1 MKEKTRT
8 TAVVEN
14 RLGSIRLVF
23 FFFLLIVA
31 YRLFQVQILNY
42 GTYQAL
48 ASGQHDILAKL
59 IPERGSIYIEDPI
72 NESGTYPVAV
82 NKPMNFIYAVPRD
95 VKDAKE
101 TATKLSEILKIPI
114 EDIEYSLSKPNDPFE
129 PIKHAVGD
137 AEADQVRSL
146 NLSGI
151 QIVTENIRFYT
162 DGTIMSQ
169 VTGFVGYV
177 GDRKQ
182 GRYGV
187 EQHWEK
193 VLAGTPGVLKSEK
206 DALGQIISVGER
218 DMTPASNGGDVY
230 LTIDKN
236 IQYAACSA
244 LDRAVKKHGAV
255 GGTVVIMEPA
265 TGEIKAVC
273 NSPSFDANN
282 FASTKNIGLF
292 LNNAVTDSYEPG
304 SIFKPFTMAAAL
316 DRGKV
321 TPATTYIDTGEVRIG
336 PNVIRNSDLKA
347 HGIQTMT
354 QVLES
359 SLNTGVIFAVRQ
371 IGRSEFLTYV
381 KKFGFGEATGLEL
394 PQEASGNINSLN
406 DIHEIYT
413 ATASFGQGVTATPIQ
428 LVAAYGAIAN
438 QGKLMQ
444 PHIMKKIVYADGKV
458 ENAIPRTV
466 RQVISPQ
473 VATTLSAMLVNVV
486 EYGHGKRAGVPGYYV
501 AGKTGTAQV
510 PLPNGG
516 GYAVGKNIG
525 SFAGFAPVD
534 KPKFVMLVRINEPQD
549 VAFAESSAAP
559 LFGELAKYLLNYYRI
574 APERVIISK

>member
-1 MKEKTRT
+1 MFDRNRNTVK
-8 TAVVEN
+8 ADN

-23 FFFLLIVA
+23 FFFFLIVA
-31 YRLFQVQILNY
+31 YRLFQIQILNY

-95 VKDAKE
+95 VKDIKD
-101 TATKLSEILKIPI
+101 TATKLADILKISV
-114 EDIEYSLSKPNDPFE
+114 EDVEFSLSKPNDPFE
-129 PIKHAVGD
+129 PIKHGVADED
-137 AEADQVRSL
+137 AQKVRAL
-146 NLSGI
+146 NLTGV
-151 QIVTENIRFYT
+151 QIVTENIRYYT
-162 DGTIMSQ
+162 DGSIMSQ
-169 VTGFVGYV
+169 VTGFVGYA
-177 GDRKQ
+177 GDFKQ

-218 DMTPASNGGDVY
+218 DMTPAVNGADVY

-236 IQYAACSA
+236 IQYAACSS
-244 LDRAVKKHGAV
+244 LDKAVKKHGAV
-255 GGTVVIMEPA
+255 GGTVVIMDPEN
-265 TGEIKAVC
+265 GEIKAIC
-273 NSPSFDANN
+273 NTPSFDANN
-282 FASTKNIGLF
+282 FGSTKNIGVF
-292 LNNAVTDSYEPG
+292 LNNAVTDAYEPG

-316 DRGKV
+316 DKGKV
-321 TPATTYIDTGEVRIG
+321 TPATTYVDTGEVKIG
-336 PNVIRNSDLKA
+336 SNIIRNSDLKA
-347 HGIQTMT
+347 HGLQTMT

-371 IGRSEFLTYV
+371 TGRSDFSNYV
-381 KKFGFGEATGLEL
+381 KKFGFGEITGLEL
-394 PQEASGNINSLN
+394 PQESSGNIKSLN
-406 DIHEIYT
+406 QSNEIYT
-413 ATASFGQGVTATPIQ
+413 ATASFGQGLTATPIQ
-428 LVAAYGAIAN
+428 LLAAYGAIAN

-444 PHIMKKIVYADGKV
+444 PHIMKKIIYADGKV
-458 ENAIPRTV
+458 EQANVRTI
-466 RQVISPQ
+466 RQVITPQ
-473 VATTLSAMLVNVV
+473 TATTLSAMLVNVV
-486 EYGHGKRAGVPGYYV
+486 EYGHGKRAGVSGYYV

-525 SFAGFAPVD
+525 SFVGFAPVD

-549 VAFAESSAAP
+549 VIFAESSAAP
-559 LFGELAKYLLNYYRI
+559 LFGDLAKYLLNYYRI
-574 APERVIISK
+574 APERAIIK

>member
-1 MKEKTRT
+1 MNEKSRT
-8 TAVVEN
+8 SVQVDH

-23 FFFLLIVA
+23 FFFFLIVS

-48 ASGQHDILAKL
+48 ASGQHDILAQL

-72 NESGTYPVAV
+72 NESGSYPVAV

-95 VKDAKE
+95 VKDVKD
-101 TATKLSEILKIPI
+101 TAVKLSAILKIAV
-114 EDIEYSLSKPNDPFE
+114 EDIEYSLNKPNDPFE
-129 PIKHAVGD
+129 PIKHAVAD
-137 AEADQVRSL
+137 IEAEQVRNL
-146 NLSGI
+146 NLPGI
-151 QIVTENIRFYT
+151 QIVTENIRYYT
-162 DGTIMSQ
+162 DGSIMGQ
-169 VTGFVGYV
+169 VTGFVAYV

-218 DMTPASNGGDVY
+218 NMTPASNGADVY

-236 IQYAACSA
+236 IQYTTCSA
-244 LDRAVKKHGAV
+244 LDKAVKKHGAV
-255 GGTVVIMEPA
+255 GGTVVIMEPE
-265 TGEIKAVC
+265 TGEIKAIC
-273 NSPSFDANN
+273 NAPSFDANN
-282 FASTKNIGLF
+282 FGSTKNIGVF
-292 LNNAVTDSYEPG
+292 LNNAVSDSYEPG

-316 DRGKV
+316 DKGKV
-321 TPATTYIDTGEVRIG
+321 TPATTYVDTGEVRIG

-354 QVLES
+354 QVLEA
-359 SLNTGVIFAVRQ
+359 SLNTGIIFAARQ
-371 IGRSEFLTYV
+371 IGRLDFLSYV
-381 KKFGFGEATGLEL
+381 KKFGFGESTGLEL
-394 PQEASGNINSLN
+394 PQEAAGNIRSLN
-406 DIHEIYT
+406 DTHEIYM
-413 ATASFGQGVTATPIQ
+413 ATASFGQGISATPMQ

-444 PHIMKKIVYADGKV
+444 PHIMKKIVYTDGKV
-458 ENAIPRTV
+458 ENAAPRTV

-510 PLPNGG
+510 PLPNGA
-516 GYAVGKNIG
+516 GYAAGKNIG

-534 KPKFVMLVRINEPQD
+534 KPKFVMIVRINEPQD
-549 VAFAESSAAP
+549 VQFAESSAAP

-574 APERVIISK
+574 APERAIIK